1 MSRGDPDGTWQ
12 YIHTTCL
19 PAGAR
24 EGSTVL
30 GCTRSTPATDLE
42 RYNPNY
48 IGGDFN
54 SGASTAAQF
63 LKRPVISRTP
73 WRTPVPGVYLCS
85 SSTPPGTSTHGMC
98 GYHAARTALQDR
110 GIA

>member
-1 MSRGDPDGTWQ
+1 MTEPILRRLETYAPGVRDR
-12 YIHTTCL
+12 II
-19 PAGAR
+19 GA
-24 EGSTVL
+24 
-30 GCTRSTPATDLE
+30 RSTPATALE
-42 RYNPNY
+42 QYNPNY

-54 SGASTAAQF
+54 SGASTALQF

-98 GYHAARTALQDR
+98 GYHAARTALHDR
-110 GIA
+110 GVE